1 MIHVLQNQCT
11 SRVNNSL
18 KYFLLLVMAFICS
31 TSSFSQTTVSY
42 TGMGSVTCPA
52 TPTSTAAPAVSG
64 LTFASLSRGPG
75 VGCSSASTGISGNAF
90 NVTGSAAAVT
100 GNKYY
105 TFSITANATTNFTL
119 SKVTIV
125 SQVSANTITGEVQY
139 RIDAGALTSLGT
151 FTPTGTSLSYVF
163 TPGSPISVSA
173 GQVLNIYVYGYNAL
187 ASGTTFR
194 VNNNTSVEVTASSV
208 TPTLTRSPA
217 TLTFANQ
224 AVSTTSAS
232 QNFLLSGA
240 NLSPAASDITV
251 TAPSTDYVVS
261 YDDITFG
268 PTALVPYTAGTFT
281 NVPVYVRFAPQS
293 AGLKTGDV
301 TFSGGSVSTPPVVGL
316 SGTGYIPATQLAITN
331 ISPASPIQNASFSV
345 TVESQD
351 ATNVA
356 RNVQT
361 ATNVSLTLLS
371 GSGTLTGT
379 LTGTIGAGSS
389 STVISGVLYDVAES
403 GVSLTATRTS
413 GDVLTAGNSATFTVA
428 APSSAV
434 INVNSTITAF
444 STVSGTP
451 SASQNY
457 TVSGSNL
464 VDDITLVPSA
474 QYEISLDNTNWTTSS
489 GSIVLPESA
498 GSVATTTIHVRFN
511 PTAPGTLA
519 GTVSHTSNTA
529 NPQTL
534 SLSGTAIASEPT
546 VQSAITFGT
555 VTATSMVLNFA
566 GGDGLNRVVIAH
578 TSPVVFSPIDGT
590 TLSGVNSDY
599 NLATDQGSGNKAVYD
614 GSGNTVTVT
623 GLAAATTYH
632 YAVYEYNGSGALTN
646 YYVVSPGTNSTST
659 FATEPASSAT
669 TTITKVKTS
678 EMTINFSGGS
688 GPNRL
693 VVVSA
698 VNPVTFIPADGSTY
712 SGVNS
717 DFSVAAD
724 QGSGNKIVYSGASVA
739 SVLVTG
745 LSVNTL
751 YSVRVYEFN
760 GTLLTTNYLTSTFG
774 SASATTPDDISYT
787 TGTYSQDFNGLPLS
801 GTPVMTGFGQGPY
814 NVSTT
819 PINATSLTGWQIAN
833 QASGDARMQADN
845 GAGSTGSSYSYG
857 TTASAERALGS
868 LGATVVPAMG
878 AVFVNT
884 GSTPLS
890 TVTIT
895 YVGEQWRYGAGT
907 NTLTFEYSLD
917 GTNILTGT
925 YTGVSALD
933 LTAPV
938 TSGTLGALD
947 GNNPLNQVSKS
958 YTFPLAGNWL
968 PGQKLVI
975 RWKDVNDSGSD
986 DGLAI
991 DDFTFSAVGPQTPLV
1006 QDDNIS
1012 FFSTLTNATGV
1023 TWNLGDGANRIV
1035 VMNTTNS
1042 FTNPVDGST
1051 YTANTVYGGGEQVVY
1066 DGPSN
1071 IVSITNLTPSTQYFF
1086 RVYSYNGAGVATKY
1100 NTSTATLNPNDVTTA
1115 APSFPTQLV
1124 VLNVNGG
1131 ADVVVNQP
1139 FSITIQAQDN
1149 VGSPQNVTQ
1158 NTTIDLTVFAGFGS
1172 LLSGTTT
1179 GVMLSGTDQI
1189 TISGIVYDV
1198 AEPNVIIN
1206 AATTAGDVLF
1216 DAQTPAFE
1224 VYDIANQLQFAST
1237 PPNGVVNVAVDQ
1249 FYVFALRPN
1258 ASIDPYYVGSA
1269 TIAIFNGPGS
1279 ISGTLTV
1286 PFVNGI
1292 ATFSNVVFS
1301 QVGTYVLEATSGSL
1315 FSTFSSNI
1323 LINPPV
1329 AFTEL
1334 VVPQFM
1340 GSKTTSTTNTNRTP
1354 IAVCFQIDN
1363 LIPNTSYNVAAGI
1376 GLTSEA
1382 STSLGAGTIWNG
1394 TAYSG
1399 QTRNSAFTTDANGAS
1414 GPVWIFLQPSGN
1426 VSRFDGGAV
1435 HNVRIAYSTGTFGT
1449 IVPNFITTKTITALD
1464 IAPSALTP
1472 ATTDD
1477 GALLT
1482 GELAACIGG
1491 KYILIYDNTAGTG
1504 DPIFAYPANSS
1515 GLTQGTQTGFPGT
1528 LVDQIFMGSTAA
1540 GTFAAVY
1547 PIGANNSNGVRRIE
1561 ARNAD
1566 NTIAAFETSAT
1577 GIWAAG
1583 ANTTTAIRR
1592 QVVSL
1597 SNADASLSS
1606 VTVSASSTN
1615 VLCFGGA
1622 TGTATATATSTNTP
1636 IDYLWA
1642 PNGEI
1647 TNAIS
1652 GLIAGTYSVTATDGI
1667 GCTASS
1673 SVVVT
1678 QPNDILIVGQVTN
1691 TGCSGGGTGAVDITV
1706 AGGTSPYTFL
1716 WSNSATTEDIT
1727 GLGAGTY
1734 TVTVTDANGC
1744 TKSESFTVITQSS
1757 STISV
1762 TATPAAICAGESS
1775 VLEATGASTYT
1786 WTPSGS
1792 LSSPTGSIVTAT
1804 PSATTSYT
1812 VTAVD
1817 ISGCTTLGTVTLTV
1831 NDLPIVGV
1839 TPVTT
1844 TMCEG
1849 SSVSLTATGASTY
1862 SWTPGTGLDVT
1873 TGSVVI
1879 ASPIVTTVYTVT
1891 GTSVEGCTASS
1902 TTTVN
1907 IINVSA
1913 PTVSSP
1919 VTYCQNDIATPLTA
1933 TTLPGYSAW
1942 WYTTPTGGTP
1952 NASITPSTATAG
1964 STTYYVSQ
1972 QQTAPLSIAITGFQ
1986 DPAPDEYSFVALSR
2000 IPAGTIIYFTDNGW
2014 TGTGFRSASAVDA
2027 NGSEGFVRWTALNT
2041 VAAGTMIKSTVSTA
2055 DYIWTTTGPITC
2067 SACTTAQNYTQLDFA
2082 GAGDQI
2088 YAFTSTVTDNP
2099 LFNTAQQIHLA
2110 VFDDTNIFENATST
2124 ATGNVPPG
2132 LTSGVEANT
2141 FPFASAN
2148 YVNLNFSAQSR
2159 TISGWRT
2166 FIAASANYT
2175 TGTGVNPGLPSTPL
2189 NVDLGCESPRT
2200 PITVIVNEAPVV
2212 TATADPILCNGG
2224 TTVVTVSATGGVTP
2238 YTGTGT
2244 FTVSAGTHN
2253 YTVAGADGCSGIAS
2267 ITLTEPTAVVVTAV
2281 ETTPV
2286 LCNGGTATVTVTAT
2300 GGTGILTGEG
2310 TFTVSAG
2317 THTYIVTD
2325 ANGCT
2330 GTNSITITEPTA
2342 ISVTV
2347 TETTPIVCPGG
2358 TATVTVSA
2366 SGGTGVLSGTGTFTV
2381 AAGTY
2386 NYTVTD
2392 ENGCTGTGSITV
2404 SDPAAVLVSNFTP
2417 TSGCVGSTVSIFGS
2431 NLNLVTAI
2439 DLNGISTIFVIVNSG
2454 EITVT
2459 IPPAATSGSFNLYT
2473 AANCT
2478 TTTANFTVT
2487 TCPTGMTLN
2496 LTAFLQGFYLGGGTM
2511 QPALLNQLV
2520 PGATGAEADTITVEI
2535 YDASTFL
2542 IAASTQAVLM
2552 TDGTCSATLNAA
2564 DGNYY
2569 IAIRHRNSLLT
2580 WSAVDIA
2587 MASATPASYDFST
2600 SATQAFSGWMADDL
2614 NEGIYSIFT
2623 GDINQDEFVDA
2634 ADFPPYDNDNTAGL
2648 CCDYYV
2654 TDLNGDGFV
2663 DAGDF
2668 PAYDNNNAAGVFAI
2682 HP

>member
-1 MIHVLQNQCT
+1 M
-11 SRVNNSL
+11 
-18 KYFLLLVMAFICS
+18 VMVFICS
-31 TSSFSQTTVSY
+31 ANSFGQTTVTY
-42 TGMGSVTCPA
+42 TGMGSITCPA

-64 LTFASLSRGPG
+64 LTFGSLSRGAG
-75 VGCSSASTGISGNAF
+75 VGCSSASTGISGNGF

-119 SKVTIV
+119 SKVTVV
-125 SQVSANTITGEVQY
+125 SQVSAATITGEVQY
-139 RIDAGALTSLGT
+139 RIDAGALVSLGT
-151 FTPTGTSLSYVF
+151 FVPTTSSATYVI

-194 VNNNTSVEVTASSV
+194 VNNNTSVEVTATSV
-208 TPTLTRSPA
+208 TPTLTRSPS

-232 QNFLLSGA
+232 QSFLLNGVS
-240 NLSPAASDITV
+240 LSPAASDITV

-261 YDDITFG
+261 NDDITFG
-268 PTALVPYTAGTFT
+268 PTALVSYTAGTIT
-281 NVPVYVRFAPQS
+281 NVPVYVRFVPQS
-293 AGLKTGDV
+293 AGLKTGDI

-316 SGTGYIPATQLAITN
+316 SGTGFIPATQLAITN

-361 ATNVSLTLLS
+361 ATNVSLTLLT
-371 GSGTLTGT
+371 GTGALSGTLTGT
-379 LTGTIGAGSS
+379 ISAGTSS
-389 STVISGVLYDVAES
+389 AVITGVLYNVAEA

-413 GDVLTAGNSATFTVA
+413 GDVLTAGNSSTFTVA

-434 INVNSTITAF
+434 INVNATLSPFT
-444 STVSGTP
+444 TVSGTP
-451 SASQNY
+451 SVSQNY

-489 GSIVLPESA
+489 GSIVLPESS

-534 SLSGTAIASEPT
+534 SLSGTALASEPT
-546 VQSAITFGT
+546 VQSSITFGT
-555 VTATSMVLNFA
+555 VTATSMVLNFT
-566 GGDGLNRVVIAH
+566 GGNGSNRVVIAH

-599 NLATDQGSGNKAVYD
+599 SLATDQGSGNKAIYD
-614 GSGNTVTVT
+614 GSAGTVTVT
-623 GLAAATTYH
+623 GLAPATTYH

-646 YYVVSPGTNSTST
+646 YYVASPGTNSTTT

-693 VVVSA
+693 VVVNA
-698 VNPVTFIPADGSTY
+698 VNPVSFVPADGSTY
-712 SGVNS
+712 AGVNA
-717 DFSVAAD
+717 DFSIATD
-724 QGSGNKIVYSGASVA
+724 QGGGNKIVYSGASVA
-739 SVLVTG
+739 SVVVTG
-745 LSVNTL
+745 LSLNTL
-751 YSVRVYEFN
+751 YSVSVYEFN
-760 GTLLTTNYLTSTFG
+760 GTSTTTNYLTSTFG
-774 SASATTPDDISYT
+774 SASATTPDNINYS
-787 TGTYSQDFNGLPLS
+787 TGTYTQDFNGLPLS
-801 GTPVMTGFGQGPY
+801 GTPVMTGFGPGPY

-833 QASGDARMQADN
+833 LASGDARMQADN

-884 GSTPLS
+884 GATPLS

-938 TSGTLGALD
+938 TSGTLGPLD
-947 GNNPLNQVSKS
+947 GNNPINQVSKS

-975 RWKDVNDSGSD
+975 RWKDFNDSGSD

-1066 DGPSN
+1066 DGSSN
-1071 IVSITNLTPSTQYFF
+1071 IVSVTNLTPSTQYFF

-1149 VGSPQNVTQ
+1149 FGSPQDVTQ
-1158 NTTIDLTVFAGFGS
+1158 NTTIDLTVFNGFGS
-1172 LLSGTTT
+1172 LLSGTTSAI
-1179 GVMLSGTDQI
+1179 MLANTNQI
-1189 TISGIVYDV
+1189 TITGIVYDL
-1198 AEPNVIIN
+1198 AEANVVIN
-1206 AATTAGDVLF
+1206 AATTAGDILF
-1216 DAQTPAFE
+1216 DGQTPPFE
-1224 VYDIANQLQFAST
+1224 VFDIANQLQFAST

-1269 TIAIFNGPGS
+1269 TITIFNGPGT

-1315 FSTFSSNI
+1315 LSTFSSNI

-1340 GSKTTSTTNTNRTP
+1340 GAKTTSSTNTNRTP

-1426 VSRFDGGAV
+1426 ASRFDAGAV

-1464 IAPSALTP
+1464 IAPVPLTT

-1482 GELAACIGG
+1482 GQLAACVGG
-1491 KYILIYDNTAGTG
+1491 KYILTYDNIAGTG

-1515 GLTQGTQTGFPGT
+1515 GLTQATQTGFPGT
-1528 LVDQIFMGSTAA
+1528 LVDQIFMGTAAA

-1547 PIGANNSNGVRRIE
+1547 PIGANNPNGVRRIE

-1592 QVVSL
+1592 DVISL
-1597 SNADASLSS
+1597 TNADASLSS

-1622 TGTATATATSTNTP
+1622 TGSATATATSANSP
-1636 IDYLWA
+1636 INYLWS
-1642 PNGEI
+1642 PNGET

-1652 GLIAGTYSVTATDGI
+1652 ALVAGTYTVTATDGI

-1673 SVVVT
+1673 TVVVT
-1678 QPNDILIVGQVTN
+1678 EPNDILIVGQVTN
-1691 TGCSGGGTGAVDITV
+1691 TGCTGGNTGAIDITV
-1706 AGGTSPYTFL
+1706 AGGTSPYTYL
-1716 WSNSATTEDIT
+1716 WSSSETTEDIT

-1734 TVTVTDANGC
+1734 SVTVTDVNGC
-1744 TKSESFTVITQSS
+1744 TKSETFTVITQSA

-1762 TATPAAICAGESS
+1762 TATPPAICEGESS

-1792 LSSPTGSIVTAT
+1792 LSSSTGSLVTAT
-1804 PSATTSYT
+1804 PSVTTTYT

-1817 ISGCTTLGTVTLTV
+1817 ISGCTTLGSVTLTV
-1831 NDLPIVGV
+1831 NTLPIVAV
-1839 TPVTT
+1839 TPVTST
-1844 TMCEG
+1844 ICEG

-1862 SWTPGTGLDVT
+1862 SWSPATGLDVT
-1873 TGSVVI
+1873 TGATVV
-1879 ASPIVTTVYTVT
+1879 ASPITTTIYTVT
-1891 GTSVEGCTASS
+1891 GTSVEGCTA
-1902 TTTVN
+1902 TFTATVN
-1907 IINVSA
+1907 VTNISA
-1913 PTVSSP
+1913 PTVTSP
-1919 VTYCQNDIATPLTA
+1919 VTYCQNDVAAPLTA

-1942 WYTTPTGGTP
+1942 WYTSSTGGTP
-1952 NASITPSTATAG
+1952 NASLTPSTATAG
-1964 STTYYVSQ
+1964 STTYYVAQ

-1986 DPAPDEYSFVALSR
+1986 DNLTTDAYTFVALSR
-2000 IPAGTIIYFTDNGW
+2000 IPAGTVIYFTDNGW
-2014 TGTGFRSASAVDA
+2014 TGTGFRGALATDA
-2027 NGSEGFVRWTALNT
+2027 NGSEGFVRWTAVNT
-2041 VAAGTMIKSTVSTA
+2041 VAAGTMILSGASTA
-2055 DYIWTTTGPITC
+2055 DYTWTTSGPITC
-2067 SACTTAQNYTQLDFA
+2067 SACTTAQNYTPLDFA

-2088 YAFTSTVTDNP
+2088 YAFTTTVTDNP
-2099 LFNTAQQIHLA
+2099 IFNTAQQIHLA

-2124 ATGNVPPG
+2124 ATGSIPPG
-2132 LTSGVEANT
+2132 LTAGVEANT
-2141 FPFASAN
+2141 FAFASAN
-2148 YVNLNFSAQSR
+2148 YVNMNNNAQSR

-2166 FIAASANYT
+2166 YIATSANYT
-2175 TGTGVNPGLPSTPL
+2175 TGTGVNPGLPSAAL

-2224 TTVVTVSATGGVTP
+2224 TTVVTVSATGGVAP

-2253 YTVAGADGCSGIAS
+2253 YSVAGADGCSGIAS
-2267 ITLTEPTAVVVTAV
+2267 ITLTEPTAIAVTVV
-2281 ETTPV
+2281 ETTPI

-2300 GGTGILTGEG
+2300 GGTGLLTGVG
-2310 TFTVSAG
+2310 TFTVPAG
-2317 THTYIVTD
+2317 THNYTVTD

-2330 GTNSITITEPTA
+2330 GSGSITVTEPTA

-2347 TETTPIVCPGG
+2347 VETTPIVCPGG
-2358 TATVTVSA
+2358 TATVTVTA
-2366 SGGTGVLSGTGTFTV
+2366 SGGTGTLTGTGTFTV
-2381 AAGTY
+2381 AAGTHT
-2386 NYTVTD
+2386 YTVTD
-2392 ENGCTGTGSITV
+2392 ANGCTGTGSITV
-2404 SDPAAVLVSNFTP
+2404 ADPAAVIVSNFTP
-2417 TSGCVGSTVSIFGS
+2417 TTGCVGSTVSIFGS

-2439 DLNGISTIFVIVNSG
+2439 DLNGISAIFVIVNSG

-2459 IPPAATSGSFNLYT
+2459 VPPAATSGPFNLFT

-2496 LTAFLQGFYLGGGTM
+2496 LKAYLQGFYLGGGTM

-2520 PGATGAEADTITVEI
+2520 PGATGAEADTISVDI
-2535 YDASTFL
+2535 YDANTFTFVTTTKA
-2542 IAASTQAVLM
+2542 ILM
-2552 TDGTCSATLNAA
+2552 TDGTCTATLTAA

-2569 IAIRHRNSLLT
+2569 VAVRHRNSLLT
-2580 WSAVDIA
+2580 WSSIDVAL
-2587 MASATPASYDFST
+2587 STSTPASYDFST

-2614 NEGIYSIFT
+2614 NEGIFSIFT

>member
-1 MIHVLQNQCT
+1 M
-11 SRVNNSL
+11 
-18 KYFLLLVMAFICS
+18 
-31 TSSFSQTTVSY
+31 
-42 TGMGSVTCPA
+42 
-52 TPTSTAAPAVSG
+52 
-64 LTFASLSRGPG
+64 
-75 VGCSSASTGISGNAF
+75 
-90 NVTGSAAAVT
+90 
-100 GNKYY
+100 
-105 TFSITANATTNFTL
+105 
-119 SKVTIV
+119 
-125 SQVSANTITGEVQY
+125 
-139 RIDAGALTSLGT
+139 
-151 FTPTGTSLSYVF
+151 
-163 TPGSPISVSA
+163 
-173 GQVLNIYVYGYNAL
+173 YGYNAL

-261 YDDITFG
+261 NDDITFG
-268 PTALVPYTAGTFT
+268 PTALVPYTAGTIT

-316 SGTGYIPATQLAITN
+316 SGTGFIPATQLAITN

-371 GSGTLTGT
+371 GSGSLTGT

-546 VQSAITFGT
+546 VQSVITFGT

-678 EMTINFSGGS
+678 ELTINFSGGS

-1216 DAQTPAFE
+1216 DAQTPH
-1224 VYDIANQLQFAST
+1224 LK
-1237 PPNGVVNVAVDQ
+1237 
-1249 FYVFALRPN
+1249 
-1258 ASIDPYYVGSA
+1258 
-1269 TIAIFNGPGS
+1269 
-1279 ISGTLTV
+1279 
-1286 PFVNGI
+1286 
-1292 ATFSNVVFS
+1292 
-1301 QVGTYVLEATSGSL
+1301 
-1315 FSTFSSNI
+1315 
-1323 LINPPV
+1323 
-1329 AFTEL
+1329 
-1334 VVPQFM
+1334 FM
-1340 GSKTTSTTNTNRTP
+1340 
-1354 IAVCFQIDN
+1354 I
-1363 LIPNTSYNVAAGI
+1363 
-1376 GLTSEA
+1376 
-1382 STSLGAGTIWNG
+1382 
-1394 TAYSG
+1394 
-1399 QTRNSAFTTDANGAS
+1399 
-1414 GPVWIFLQPSGN
+1414 
-1426 VSRFDGGAV
+1426 
-1435 HNVRIAYSTGTFGT
+1435 
-1449 IVPNFITTKTITALD
+1449 
-1464 IAPSALTP
+1464 
-1472 ATTDD
+1472 
-1477 GALLT
+1477 
-1482 GELAACIGG
+1482 
-1491 KYILIYDNTAGTG
+1491 
-1504 DPIFAYPANSS
+1504 
-1515 GLTQGTQTGFPGT
+1515 
-1528 LVDQIFMGSTAA
+1528 
-1540 GTFAAVY
+1540 
-1547 PIGANNSNGVRRIE
+1547 
-1561 ARNAD
+1561 
-1566 NTIAAFETSAT
+1566 
-1577 GIWAAG
+1577 
-1583 ANTTTAIRR
+1583 
-1592 QVVSL
+1592 
-1597 SNADASLSS
+1597 
-1606 VTVSASSTN
+1606 
-1615 VLCFGGA
+1615 
-1622 TGTATATATSTNTP
+1622 
-1636 IDYLWA
+1636 
-1642 PNGEI
+1642 
-1647 TNAIS
+1647 
-1652 GLIAGTYSVTATDGI
+1652 
-1667 GCTASS
+1667 
-1673 SVVVT
+1673 
-1678 QPNDILIVGQVTN
+1678 
-1691 TGCSGGGTGAVDITV
+1691 
-1706 AGGTSPYTFL
+1706 
-1716 WSNSATTEDIT
+1716 
-1727 GLGAGTY
+1727 
-1734 TVTVTDANGC
+1734 
-1744 TKSESFTVITQSS
+1744 
-1757 STISV
+1757 
-1762 TATPAAICAGESS
+1762 
-1775 VLEATGASTYT
+1775 
-1786 WTPSGS
+1786 
-1792 LSSPTGSIVTAT
+1792 
-1804 PSATTSYT
+1804 
-1812 VTAVD
+1812 
-1817 ISGCTTLGTVTLTV
+1817 
-1831 NDLPIVGV
+1831 
-1839 TPVTT
+1839 
-1844 TMCEG
+1844 
-1849 SSVSLTATGASTY
+1849 
-1862 SWTPGTGLDVT
+1862 
-1873 TGSVVI
+1873 
-1879 ASPIVTTVYTVT
+1879 
-1891 GTSVEGCTASS
+1891 
-1902 TTTVN
+1902 
-1907 IINVSA
+1907 
-1913 PTVSSP
+1913 
-1919 VTYCQNDIATPLTA
+1919 
-1933 TTLPGYSAW
+1933 
-1942 WYTTPTGGTP
+1942 
-1952 NASITPSTATAG
+1952 
-1964 STTYYVSQ
+1964 
-1972 QQTAPLSIAITGFQ
+1972 
-1986 DPAPDEYSFVALSR
+1986 
-2000 IPAGTIIYFTDNGW
+2000 
-2014 TGTGFRSASAVDA
+2014 
-2027 NGSEGFVRWTALNT
+2027 
-2041 VAAGTMIKSTVSTA
+2041 
-2055 DYIWTTTGPITC
+2055 
-2067 SACTTAQNYTQLDFA
+2067 
-2082 GAGDQI
+2082 
-2088 YAFTSTVTDNP
+2088 
-2099 LFNTAQQIHLA
+2099 
-2110 VFDDTNIFENATST
+2110 
-2124 ATGNVPPG
+2124 
-2132 LTSGVEANT
+2132 
-2141 FPFASAN
+2141 
-2148 YVNLNFSAQSR
+2148 
-2159 TISGWRT
+2159 
-2166 FIAASANYT
+2166 
-2175 TGTGVNPGLPSTPL
+2175 
-2189 NVDLGCESPRT
+2189 
-2200 PITVIVNEAPVV
+2200 
-2212 TATADPILCNGG
+2212 
-2224 TTVVTVSATGGVTP
+2224 
-2238 YTGTGT
+2238 
-2244 FTVSAGTHN
+2244 
-2253 YTVAGADGCSGIAS
+2253 
-2267 ITLTEPTAVVVTAV
+2267 
-2281 ETTPV
+2281 
-2286 LCNGGTATVTVTAT
+2286 
-2300 GGTGILTGEG
+2300 
-2310 TFTVSAG
+2310 
-2317 THTYIVTD
+2317 
-2325 ANGCT
+2325 
-2330 GTNSITITEPTA
+2330 
-2342 ISVTV
+2342 
-2347 TETTPIVCPGG
+2347 
-2358 TATVTVSA
+2358 
-2366 SGGTGVLSGTGTFTV
+2366 
-2381 AAGTY
+2381 
-2386 NYTVTD
+2386 
-2392 ENGCTGTGSITV
+2392 
-2404 SDPAAVLVSNFTP
+2404 
-2417 TSGCVGSTVSIFGS
+2417 
-2431 NLNLVTAI
+2431 
-2439 DLNGISTIFVIVNSG
+2439 
-2454 EITVT
+2454 
-2459 IPPAATSGSFNLYT
+2459 
-2473 AANCT
+2473 
-2478 TTTANFTVT
+2478 
-2487 TCPTGMTLN
+2487 
-2496 LTAFLQGFYLGGGTM
+2496 
-2511 QPALLNQLV
+2511 
-2520 PGATGAEADTITVEI
+2520 
-2535 YDASTFL
+2535 
-2542 IAASTQAVLM
+2542 
-2552 TDGTCSATLNAA
+2552 
-2564 DGNYY
+2564 
-2569 IAIRHRNSLLT
+2569 
-2580 WSAVDIA
+2580 
-2587 MASATPASYDFST
+2587 
-2600 SATQAFSGWMADDL
+2600 
-2614 NEGIYSIFT
+2614 
-2623 GDINQDEFVDA
+2623 
-2634 ADFPPYDNDNTAGL
+2634 
-2648 CCDYYV
+2648 
-2654 TDLNGDGFV
+2654 
-2663 DAGDF
+2663 
-2668 PAYDNNNAAGVFAI
+2668 
-2682 HP
+2682 

>member
-1 MIHVLQNQCT
+1 M
-11 SRVNNSL
+11 
-18 KYFLLLVMAFICS
+18 
-31 TSSFSQTTVSY
+31 
-42 TGMGSVTCPA
+42 
-52 TPTSTAAPAVSG
+52 
-64 LTFASLSRGPG
+64 
-75 VGCSSASTGISGNAF
+75 
-90 NVTGSAAAVT
+90 
-100 GNKYY
+100 
-105 TFSITANATTNFTL
+105 
-119 SKVTIV
+119 
-125 SQVSANTITGEVQY
+125 
-139 RIDAGALTSLGT
+139 
-151 FTPTGTSLSYVF
+151 
-163 TPGSPISVSA
+163 
-173 GQVLNIYVYGYNAL
+173 
-187 ASGTTFR
+187 
-194 VNNNTSVEVTASSV
+194 
-208 TPTLTRSPA
+208 
-217 TLTFANQ
+217 
-224 AVSTTSAS
+224 
-232 QNFLLSGA
+232 
-240 NLSPAASDITV
+240 
-251 TAPSTDYVVS
+251 
-261 YDDITFG
+261 
-268 PTALVPYTAGTFT
+268 
-281 NVPVYVRFAPQS
+281 
-293 AGLKTGDV
+293 
-301 TFSGGSVSTPPVVGL
+301 
-316 SGTGYIPATQLAITN
+316 
-331 ISPASPIQNASFSV
+331 
-345 TVESQD
+345 
-351 ATNVA
+351 
-356 RNVQT
+356 
-361 ATNVSLTLLS
+361 
-371 GSGTLTGT
+371 
-379 LTGTIGAGSS
+379 
-389 STVISGVLYDVAES
+389 
-403 GVSLTATRTS
+403 
-413 GDVLTAGNSATFTVA
+413 
-428 APSSAV
+428 
-434 INVNSTITAF
+434 
-444 STVSGTP
+444 
-451 SASQNY
+451 
-457 TVSGSNL
+457 
-464 VDDITLVPSA
+464 
-474 QYEISLDNTNWTTSS
+474 
-489 GSIVLPESA
+489 
-498 GSVATTTIHVRFN
+498 
-511 PTAPGTLA
+511 
-519 GTVSHTSNTA
+519 
-529 NPQTL
+529 
-534 SLSGTAIASEPT
+534 
-546 VQSAITFGT
+546 
-555 VTATSMVLNFA
+555 
-566 GGDGLNRVVIAH
+566 
-578 TSPVVFSPIDGT
+578 
-590 TLSGVNSDY
+590 
-599 NLATDQGSGNKAVYD
+599 
-614 GSGNTVTVT
+614 
-623 GLAAATTYH
+623 
-632 YAVYEYNGSGALTN
+632 
-646 YYVVSPGTNSTST
+646 
-659 FATEPASSAT
+659 
-669 TTITKVKTS
+669 
-678 EMTINFSGGS
+678 
-688 GPNRL
+688 
-693 VVVSA
+693 
-698 VNPVTFIPADGSTY
+698 
-712 SGVNS
+712 
-717 DFSVAAD
+717 
-724 QGSGNKIVYSGASVA
+724 
-739 SVLVTG
+739 
-745 LSVNTL
+745 
-751 YSVRVYEFN
+751 
-760 GTLLTTNYLTSTFG
+760 
-774 SASATTPDDISYT
+774 
-787 TGTYSQDFNGLPLS
+787 
-801 GTPVMTGFGQGPY
+801 
-814 NVSTT
+814 
-819 PINATSLTGWQIAN
+819 
-833 QASGDARMQADN
+833 
-845 GAGSTGSSYSYG
+845 
-857 TTASAERALGS
+857 
-868 LGATVVPAMG
+868 
-878 AVFVNT
+878 
-884 GSTPLS
+884 
-890 TVTIT
+890 
-895 YVGEQWRYGAGT
+895 
-907 NTLTFEYSLD
+907 
-917 GTNILTGT
+917 
-925 YTGVSALD
+925 
-933 LTAPV
+933 
-938 TSGTLGALD
+938 
-947 GNNPLNQVSKS
+947 
-958 YTFPLAGNWL
+958 
-968 PGQKLVI
+968 
-975 RWKDVNDSGSD
+975 
-986 DGLAI
+986 
-991 DDFTFSAVGPQTPLV
+991 
-1006 QDDNIS
+1006 
-1012 FFSTLTNATGV
+1012 
-1023 TWNLGDGANRIV
+1023 
-1035 VMNTTNS
+1035 
-1042 FTNPVDGST
+1042 
-1051 YTANTVYGGGEQVVY
+1051 
-1066 DGPSN
+1066 
-1071 IVSITNLTPSTQYFF
+1071 
-1086 RVYSYNGAGVATKY
+1086 
-1100 NTSTATLNPNDVTTA
+1100 
-1115 APSFPTQLV
+1115 
-1124 VLNVNGG
+1124 
-1131 ADVVVNQP
+1131 
-1139 FSITIQAQDN
+1139 
-1149 VGSPQNVTQ
+1149 
-1158 NTTIDLTVFAGFGS
+1158 
-1172 LLSGTTT
+1172 
-1179 GVMLSGTDQI
+1179 
-1189 TISGIVYDV
+1189 
-1198 AEPNVIIN
+1198 
-1206 AATTAGDVLF
+1206 
-1216 DAQTPAFE
+1216 
-1224 VYDIANQLQFAST
+1224 
-1237 PPNGVVNVAVDQ
+1237 
-1249 FYVFALRPN
+1249 
-1258 ASIDPYYVGSA
+1258 
-1269 TIAIFNGPGS
+1269 
-1279 ISGTLTV
+1279 
-1286 PFVNGI
+1286 
-1292 ATFSNVVFS
+1292 
-1301 QVGTYVLEATSGSL
+1301 
-1315 FSTFSSNI
+1315 
-1323 LINPPV
+1323 
-1329 AFTEL
+1329 
-1334 VVPQFM
+1334 
-1340 GSKTTSTTNTNRTP
+1340 
-1354 IAVCFQIDN
+1354 
-1363 LIPNTSYNVAAGI
+1363 
-1376 GLTSEA
+1376 
-1382 STSLGAGTIWNG
+1382 
-1394 TAYSG
+1394 
-1399 QTRNSAFTTDANGAS
+1399 
-1414 GPVWIFLQPSGN
+1414 
-1426 VSRFDGGAV
+1426 
-1435 HNVRIAYSTGTFGT
+1435 
-1449 IVPNFITTKTITALD
+1449 
-1464 IAPSALTP
+1464 
-1472 ATTDD
+1472 
-1477 GALLT
+1477 
-1482 GELAACIGG
+1482 
-1491 KYILIYDNTAGTG
+1491 IYDNIAGTG